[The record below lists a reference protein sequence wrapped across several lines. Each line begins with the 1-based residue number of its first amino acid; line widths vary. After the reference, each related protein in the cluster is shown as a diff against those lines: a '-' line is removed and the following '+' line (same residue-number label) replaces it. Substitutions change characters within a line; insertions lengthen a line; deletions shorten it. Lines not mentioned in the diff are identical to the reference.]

1 MKRYHIIKRPV
12 ITEKSSYMKD
22 VGNYVVFEVDKKA
35 NKAQIKKA
43 VEELFKVKVEGV
55 KTIVVPG
62 KEKRLGRSA
71 GRVPSWKKAI
81 VKLKQ
86 GEKIEFFEGV

>member
-1 MKRYHIIKRPV
+1 MKKYHIIKRPV
-12 ITEKSSYMKD
+12 ITEKSAYMKD

-35 NKAQIKKA
+35 NKTQIKKA

-62 KEKRLGRSA
+62 KEKKLGRST

-81 VKLKQ
+81 VKLRQ